1 MNPKILQRQFEIE
14 LYGKLTIG
22 QICKERFPFLEQS
35 DRIAIGNI
43 CKDELPKKSRKKVKV
58 PGKNYMATL
67 YVGSEVWQVEQII
80 IRYIEDSNCEYGQ
93 GVPLWS
99 LSQTTLRDYDCVFGF
114 VIAARDEKSA
124 RKMAGVE
131 CGDEGMFA
139 WTDDTKSSCKQLA
152 PSSTKPYP
160 TIVCRDFNAG

>member
-1 MNPKILQRQFEIE
+1 MGEYLIDFYTEK
-14 LYGKLTIG
+14 TIG
-22 QICKERFPFLEQS
+22 QICEERFPFLKQS

-43 CKDELPKKSRKKVKV
+43 CKDELPKKPRKKVKV
-58 PGKNYMATL
+58 PGKNYKATL
-67 YVGSEVWQVEQII
+67 YEEFEVWRVEQII

-99 LSQTTLRDYDCVFGF
+99 LNQTTLRDYDCVFGF

-124 RKMAGVE
+124 RKMAGVN
-131 CGDEGMFA
+131 CGDEGENV
-139 WTDDTKSSCKQLA
+139 WLHYSKSSCKQLA